1 MKVLKTKSLDIANT
15 YPFNIAEFEIELD
28 NGNIVYLDAQK
39 EDLESY
45 ISPDST
51 EFWVYTKS
59 FEDLTDENLYEGD
72 FVYEASDEELNNIY
86 NLAIEYVKKSLEK

>member
-1 MKVLKTKSLDIANT
+1 MKVLSTKSFDIANT
-15 YPFNIAEFEIELD
+15 YPFDIAEFEIELD

-45 ISPDST
+45 TSPDFT

-59 FEDLTDENLYEGD
+59 YEELTDDNLYEGD

-86 NLAIEYVKKSLEK
+86 NLAIEYVKNSLK

>member
-1 MKVLKTKSLDIANT
+1 MKVLSTKSLDIANT
-15 YPFNIAEFEIELD
+15 YPFDIAEFKIELN
-28 NGNIVYLDAQK
+28 NGSIVYLDAQK

-45 ISPDST
+45 TSPDFA

-59 FEDLTDENLYEGD
+59 YEELTDDNLYEGD

-86 NLAIEYVKKSLEK
+86 NLAIEYVKNSLK

>member
-1 MKVLKTKSLDIANT
+1 MKVLSTKSFDIANT

-28 NGNIVYLDAQK
+28 NGDIVYLDAQK

-45 ISPDST
+45 NSPET
-51 EFWVYTKS
+51 AEFWVYTKS
-59 FEDLTDENLYEGD
+59 YEELTDENLYEGD

-86 NLAIEYVKKSLEK
+86 NLAIDYVKNSLEK